1 MKTLAT
7 VLVLAFLTGCQAA
20 VHPAEIPT
28 AALAASQN
36 STSPNPI
43 ETKKSIGLSH
53 TKDDEETI
61 PATAPTPPTWSKI
74 FTQYL
79 AVDTEGGCGRSGSCH
94 AAEMADPLSAH
105 EWLTRR
111 GYIAG
116 RQSAL
121 VSAGNSC
128 LWWFGGNM
136 PPRGRPNP
144 KVARDLAA
152 WVAAGAPND

>member
-7 VLVLAFLTGCQAA
+7 VLVLAFLTSCQAA

-28 AALAASQN
+28 AALAASQEP
-36 STSPNPI
+36 TSPDPI
-43 ETKKSIGLSH
+43 ETRKSIGLPH
-53 TKDDEETI
+53 TMDHEPKA
-61 PATAPTPPTWSKI
+61 PAIAPLAPTWSKI
-74 FTQYL
+74 FSQYL

-94 AAEMADPLSAH
+94 AAEMADPISAY
-105 EWLTRR
+105 EWLTQR

-121 VSAGNSC
+121 VRSGNSC

-144 KVARDLAA
+144 KVAQELAA